1 MKLKQYITSMHQKTD
16 LNTRVYTDRSLEVM
30 ASGVGYKAV
39 WDYLINNKY
48 YADAEYV
55 RLHHLLNS

>member
-1 MKLKQYITSMHQKTD
+1 MNTHLKTD
-16 LNTRVYTDRSLEVM
+16 SNTRIYSDRSLEVM
-30 ASGVGYKAV
+30 ASAVGYQAV
-39 WDYLINNKY
+39 WDYLISNKY

>member
-1 MKLKQYITSMHQKTD
+1 MNTLPKTD
-16 LNTRVYTDRSLEVM
+16 SNTRIYSDRSLEVM

-39 WDYLINNKY
+39 WDYLISNKY

-55 RLHHLLNS
+55 RIYHLLNS